1 MQNIPVGQ
9 ASIGDVIAEPIVNDE
24 GRVLL
29 PKGAKLS
36 AAVLSRLQGWGVHQ
50 LKVEGEEVVGE
61 EVVGEEV
68 VGEEV
73 VGEEVVGEEGEA
85 TDSAD
90 LLEELE
96 HRFGDWEG
104 DELMMEIKRIAQG
117 HLRRRR

>member
-1 MQNIPVGQ
+1 MRDIPVGQ

-50 LKVEGEEVVGE
+50 LRIEGEEAA
-61 EVVGEEV
+61 
-68 VGEEV
+68 
-73 VGEEVVGEEGEA
+73 GEEGEEEEA
-85 TDSAD
+85 MDSAD
-90 LLEELE
+90 RLEELE
-96 HRFGDWEG
+96 HRFDDWEG

>member
-1 MQNIPVGQ
+1 MRNIPVGQ

-50 LKVEGEEVVGE
+50 LKVEGED
-61 EVVGEEV
+61 
-68 VGEEV
+68 
-73 VGEEVVGEEGEA
+73 VVGEEGEA

>member
-61 EVVGEEV
+61 EVVGEE
-68 VGEEV
+68 
-73 VGEEVVGEEGEA
+73 GEA